1 MALATVLGAVFVS
14 KTQANATLMKEL
26 EAELGPGVR
35 KFKRAVQMR
44 YLKRELDAGRGAK
57 ALREMEQDARDRDL
71 LGRGFIINAAT
82 ANPKD
87 YEAAKARQAARR
99 KRYEERTGK
108 DVVDLNLQR
117 LFLPPARVIKERG
130 LLGAIAAMYEE
141 EGL

>member
-1 MALATVLGAVFVS
+1 MRSTS
-14 KTQANATLMKEL
+14 
-26 EAELGPGVR
+26 R
-35 KFKRAVQMR
+35 RAQ
-44 YLKRELDAGRGAK
+44 
-57 ALREMEQDARDRDL
+57 
-71 LGRGFIINAAT
+71 
-82 ANPKD
+82 
-87 YEAAKARQAARR
+87 ARQAARR